1 MAHDN
6 YHKEQMTMYIREMT
20 PDDAGEV
27 ATVHA
32 DAGILAYRDY
42 GQDAVAEW
50 IREFAS
56 PEHII
61 ERLEASRIGLVAVDD
76 QNNVVGSI
84 LIGSATR
91 DSSVIG
97 GLYVSNRGRGV
108 GTALLHEALGWLR
121 CSGSERVRALVMER
135 NAGAMSFFARH
146 GFSSGD
152 LVPSAMFA
160 PSGRAREMWLL
171 HDD

>member
-1 MAHDN
+1 
-6 YHKEQMTMYIREMT
+6 MYIREMT
-20 PDDAGEV
+20 PDDVGEV
-27 ATVHA
+27 AAVHA
-32 DAGILAYRDY
+32 SAGAVAYRDY

-61 ERLEASRIGLVAVDD
+61 ERLEASQLGLVAVDD
-76 QNNVVGSI
+76 QNCVVGSI

-91 DSSVIG
+91 GSNVIG

-108 GTALLHEALGWLR
+108 GTSLLHEALGWLR
-121 CSGSERVRALVMER
+121 CSGSERARALIMEH
-135 NAGAMSFFARH
+135 NEAAMWFFTCH
-146 GFSSGD
+146 GFSLGD

-160 PSGRAREMWLL
+160 PSGRAREMWLPL
-171 HDD
+171 KV

>member
-1 MAHDN
+1 MAHAN
-6 YHKEQMTMYIREMT
+6 YHKEPMTMYIREMT
-20 PDDAGEV
+20 LDDAGEV
-27 ATVHA
+27 AAVHA
-32 DAGILAYRDY
+32 DAGAIAYRDY

-50 IREFAS
+50 IRGFAS

-61 ERLEASRIGLVAVDD
+61 ERLEASQLGLVAVDD
-76 QNNVVGSI
+76 QNCVVGSI

-91 DSSVIG
+91 GSNVIG

-121 CSGSERVRALVMER
+121 CSGSELAHALVMER

-160 PSGRAREMWLL
+160 PSGRAREMLL
-171 HDD
+171 FLA